1 MNDGPEVL
9 DEERGDDP
17 DVVVGTDPELPEWRD
32 PDPGWE
38 PDPALPRTWREIASS
53 IAKEHRP
60 RREDVY
66 PYLLIRAV
74 VGDRGVR
81 PTWPPKPSWE
91 SPDVLLIDASYQGE
105 FDPARLVTSP
115 VAGRSYRVFV
125 RIWNLGLLPAI
136 GVHVKAWAV
145 NPGFFGSFNQH
156 DPYYEQHLIGGRWVE
171 LSDRT
176 RPDCVAVVELDRTWD
191 IDPGTSG
198 HHCMLAEVEC
208 PLDPGSGLLLANAD
222 RHVGQRNLTIL
233 TASAMPMMLVGT
245 LGGLVPEGFTL
256 EVTHAGKTALPA
268 LLALTGGRLEGREE
282 VFTAG
287 SDEVR
292 VGVPHEDER
301 HLLTAFT
308 LRGSSV
314 LVPTERLV
322 EFGVERALGRT
333 GGVRRLLDKLGPEQ
347 WGRLGQ
353 TSKEP
358 LDRALIG
365 SVAGLVDGPV
375 DIEAGDFA
383 KRLGGPAGALHP
395 LRVTLTDPAGGLV
408 GGYTIVVG

>member
-1 MNDGPEVL
+1 MSDEPEVL
-9 DEERGDDP
+9 DKERGEDP
-17 DVVVGTDPELPEWRD
+17 DVVVGTDPERPEWRD

-38 PDPALPRTWREIASS
+38 PDPSLPRKWREIASS

-74 VGDRGVR
+74 VGDRGAR
-81 PTWPPKPSWE
+81 PTWPPRPSWE
-91 SPDVLLIDASYQGE
+91 SPDILLIDASYEGE

-125 RIWNLGLLPAI
+125 RIWNLGLLPAM

-145 NPGFFGSFNQH
+145 NPGFFGTFNQH
-156 DPYYEQHLIGGRWVE
+156 DPYYEQNLIGGRWVE

-176 RPDCVAVVELDRTWD
+176 RPDCVAVVELDGTWD
-191 IDPGTSG
+191 IDPNTSG

-208 PLDPGSGLLLANAD
+208 PLDQSGGLLLANSD
-222 RHVGQRNLTIL
+222 RHIGQRNLTIL
-233 TASAMPMMLVGT
+233 TASALPMMLVGT

-256 EVTHAGKTALPA
+256 EVTHAGKAALPA

-282 VFTAG
+282 VFVATG
-287 SDEVR
+287 EELR
-292 VGVPHEDER
+292 VGVLHEEER

-308 LRGSSV
+308 VRGTSV
-314 LVPTERLV
+314 VVPTERLR
-322 EFGVERALGRT
+322 EFGVERVLGQP
-333 GGVRRLLDKLGPEQ
+333 GGVRRLLDKLGPQ
-347 WGRLGQ
+347 HWGRIGQ
-353 TSKEP
+353 TTKGA
-358 LDRALIG
+358 LDKALVR
-365 SVAGLVDGPV
+365 SVAALVDGSAEM
-375 DIEAGDFA
+375 EAGDLA

-395 LRVTLTDPAGGLV
+395 LRFTLTDPAGDLV
-408 GGYTIVVG
+408 GGYTVVVG